1 MIMLNQ
7 RTEHTRRVQQQHG
20 YTDAELLDPAKARL
34 YMTGTAV
41 KQASGAGRRGKI
53 RTLKLATIYPD
64 RGIEVETFDDTIE
77 TMNAIQ
83 SEILYGGDL

>member
-1 MIMLNQ
+1 MLNQ
-7 RTEHTRRVQQQHG
+7 RTEHIRRVQQQYG

-41 KQASGAGRRGKI
+41 NHASGAGRRGKN
-53 RTLKLATIYPD
+53 RNLKLATIYPD

-77 TMNAIQ
+77 TMNTIQ